1 MGSFGRQ
8 SQPSSVYGSIPPSAI
23 TRGPQCNSRLRQSHT
38 FVSIAAKIGFR
49 FASGVTVRQ

>member
-8 SQPSSVYGSIPPSAI
+8 SQPSSVYGNIPPSAI